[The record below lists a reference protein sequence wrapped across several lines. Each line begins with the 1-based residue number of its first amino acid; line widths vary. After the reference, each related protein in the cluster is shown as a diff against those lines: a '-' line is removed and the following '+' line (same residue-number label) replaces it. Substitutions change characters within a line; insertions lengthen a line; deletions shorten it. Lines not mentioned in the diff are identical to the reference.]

1 MLLRS
6 LKLENIRSHTNSTI
20 TFPKGKVLLQGDIG
34 SGKSSVLLALEFALF
49 GTQQGL
55 SGASLLRHD
64 AREGSVE
71 LHVVLPSI
79 TQQNILQEIIIKRT
93 LKRTKQGIAQE
104 AGYLIADGMKT
115 DGTAIELK
123 AKMYELL
130 GYPLDLVSKTK
141 SLLYRYTV
149 YTPQEEMKAILTQ
162 DPELR
167 LNILRKLFGID
178 RYKQMKDNIGLYTK
192 EMRTEIRILQAK
204 TEDLELKKDALR
216 VEEEKQ
222 KTLQQTV
229 NQAQHRVQ
237 EQKQKLDEQK
247 KRKEQI
253 EQTIKNYQEQEKQ
266 KAMIQTQIE
275 EKNRVLIKEKNE
287 QEILKKTI
295 IALHRKKGM
304 LQDEEPFIAEEL
316 LQQREA
322 FEQQGAIKEQ
332 DIQHLQQQAQLAVAQ
347 QEKIRALNRA
357 LSQLKSEMDQQEQ
370 ELTMLDEKKQELAE
384 LTRLVQELPQREG
397 EQEKL
402 QQELQHHALRK
413 NELEIFLNESRKKQQ
428 YIEELDAC
436 PTCLQSVPSE
446 HKQRI
451 KASEAEQSARYEEE
465 LKTWLVQ
472 QQTLQQTMMHMN
484 NRITEL
490 RQCALHRGKL
500 QTEIV
505 LLERVHKNLEGKKVL
520 YQTYLDEKDSLA
532 KNFITINQEELE
544 KKQRNLAY
552 HRQLLKRIQEIGYI
566 KDQLQEKQEQL
577 NRVQKE
583 EQDVVQEIKVLE
595 QQRIELEKILIAY
608 PGLLEQ
614 YSREKQQEEEEQ
626 RILKQHELEHARL
639 EKDRDAV
646 NKTIEQLNQE
656 IQTKE
661 AVKQKIARL
670 QMLHHWMEEVLYTM
684 ITTMEKRRMAS
695 IHQSFNYVLRQWF
708 MMLIEDE
715 FLQVSLQEDFS
726 LRVEQ
731 NGYETELDHLSGGE
745 KTAVALAYRLALNR
759 VINDMVS
766 TINTKH
772 LIILDEPTDG
782 FSSEQLDRMRE
793 VLDQLNMEQIIL
805 VSHENKIEGFVD
817 HMIRMNKGENGTVVD
832 G

>member
-71 LHVVLPSI
+71 LHMTLPSL
-79 TQQNILQEIIIKRT
+79 TNHTAMQEIIMKRM

-104 AGYLIADGMKT
+104 AGYLVVDGMKT
-115 DGTAIELK
+115 DGTAVELK

-222 KTLQQTV
+222 KALQQTV
-229 NQAQHRVQ
+229 NQAQHHVQ
-237 EQKQKLDEQK
+237 EQKQKLDAQK
-247 KRKEQI
+247 KKKEVL
-253 EQTIKNYQEQEKQ
+253 EQTIKQYQEQEKQ
-266 KAMIQTQIE
+266 QAMMQTQIE
-275 EKNRVLIKEKNE
+275 EKNRALVKEKNE

-295 IALHRKKGM
+295 IALQRKKGM
-304 LQDEEPFIAEEL
+304 LQDEEPFISEEL
-316 LQQREA
+316 FQQREVL
-322 FEQQGAIKEQ
+322 EQHDASQEQ
-332 DIQHLQQQAQLAVAQ
+332 EIQNLQQQAQLAVAQ

-357 LSQLKSEMDQQEQ
+357 LGQLKSEMDQQEQ
-370 ELTMLDEKKQELAE
+370 ELIMLDEKRQELTE
-384 LTRLVQELPQREG
+384 VTRLVQELPQREG
-397 EQEKL
+397 EHEKL

-428 YIEELDAC
+428 HMEELATC
-436 PTCLQSVPSE
+436 PTCLQSVPHE

-451 KASEAEQSARYEEE
+451 KASEAEQSARYEAE

>member
-6 LKLENIRSHTNSTI
+6 LKLENIRSHTRSTI

-275 EKNRVLIKEKNE
+275 EKNRVLSK
-287 QEILKKTI
+287 KKT
-295 IALHRKKGM
+295 
-304 LQDEEPFIAEEL
+304 
-316 LQQREA
+316 
-322 FEQQGAIKEQ
+322 
-332 DIQHLQQQAQLAVAQ
+332 
-347 QEKIRALNRA
+347 
-357 LSQLKSEMDQQEQ
+357 
-370 ELTMLDEKKQELAE
+370 
-384 LTRLVQELPQREG
+384 
-397 EQEKL
+397 
-402 QQELQHHALRK
+402 
-413 NELEIFLNESRKKQQ
+413 SRR
-428 YIEELDAC
+428 
-436 PTCLQSVPSE
+436 S
-446 HKQRI
+446 
-451 KASEAEQSARYEEE
+451 
-465 LKTWLVQ
+465 
-472 QQTLQQTMMHMN
+472 
-484 NRITEL
+484 
-490 RQCALHRGKL
+490 
-500 QTEIV
+500 
-505 LLERVHKNLEGKKVL
+505 
-520 YQTYLDEKDSLA
+520 
-532 KNFITINQEELE
+532 
-544 KKQRNLAY
+544 
-552 HRQLLKRIQEIGYI
+552 
-566 KDQLQEKQEQL
+566 
-577 NRVQKE
+577 
-583 EQDVVQEIKVLE
+583 
-595 QQRIELEKILIAY
+595 
-608 PGLLEQ
+608 
-614 YSREKQQEEEEQ
+614 
-626 RILKQHELEHARL
+626 
-639 EKDRDAV
+639 
-646 NKTIEQLNQE
+646 
-656 IQTKE
+656 
-661 AVKQKIARL
+661 
-670 QMLHHWMEEVLYTM
+670 
-684 ITTMEKRRMAS
+684 
-695 IHQSFNYVLRQWF
+695 
-708 MMLIEDE
+708 
-715 FLQVSLQEDFS
+715 
-726 LRVEQ
+726 
-731 NGYETELDHLSGGE
+731 
-745 KTAVALAYRLALNR
+745 
-759 VINDMVS
+759 
-766 TINTKH
+766 
-772 LIILDEPTDG
+772 
-782 FSSEQLDRMRE
+782 
-793 VLDQLNMEQIIL
+793 
-805 VSHENKIEGFVD
+805 
-817 HMIRMNKGENGTVVD
+817 
-832 G
+832 

>member
-6 LKLENIRSHTNSTI
+6 LKLENIRSHTRSTI

-544 KKQRNLAY
+544 KKQKSLAY
-552 HRQLLKRIQEIGYI
+552 HRQLLKRIQEIGYV

-577 NRVQKE
+577 NRRQKE
-583 EQDVVQEIKVLE
+583 EQDVVQEIAELE
-595 QQRIELEKILIAY
+595 KQKIELEKILVAY
-608 PGLLEQ
+608 SGLLEQ

-626 RILKQHELEHARL
+626 RILKHHELEYARL
-639 EKDRDAV
+639 EKDRDAL
-646 NKTIEQLNQE
+646 NKVIEQLNHE

-661 AVKQKIARL
+661 AVKQKMERL

-695 IHQSFNYVLRQWF
+695 IHQSFNYLLRQWF

-715 FLQVSLQEDFS
+715 LLQVSLQEDFS

-782 FSSEQLDRMRE
+782 FSSEQLDKMRE

-805 VSHENKIEGFVD
+805 VSHETKIEGFVD
-817 HMIRMNKGENGTVVD
+817 HMIRMNKGEHGTVVD

>member
-6 LKLENIRSHTNSTI
+6 LKLENIRSHTRSTI

-115 DGTAIELK
+115 YGTAIELK

-178 RYKQMKDNIGLYTK
+178 RYKQMKDNIGLNTK

-222 KTLQQTV
+222 KT
-229 NQAQHRVQ
+229 
-237 EQKQKLDEQK
+237 
-247 KRKEQI
+247 
-253 EQTIKNYQEQEKQ
+253 
-266 KAMIQTQIE
+266 MIQTQIE

-402 QQELQHHALRK
+402 QQELQHHALIK

-436 PTCLQSVPSE
+436 PTCLQSVPHE

-465 LKTWLVQ
+465 LKTWQVQ
-472 QQTLQQTMMHMN
+472 QQTMQQTMMHMN

-544 KKQRNLAY
+544 KKQKSLAY
-552 HRQLLKRIQEIGYI
+552 HRQLLKRIQEIGYV

-577 NRVQKE
+577 NRRQKE
-583 EQDVVQEIKVLE
+583 EQDVVQEIAELE
-595 QQRIELEKILIAY
+595 KQKIELEKILVAY
-608 PGLLEQ
+608 SGLLEQ

-626 RILKQHELEHARL
+626 RILKHHELEYARL
-639 EKDRDAV
+639 EKDRDAL
-646 NKTIEQLNQE
+646 NKVIEQLNHE

-661 AVKQKIARL
+661 AVKQKMERL

-684 ITTMEKRRMAS
+684 ITTIKKRRMAS
-695 IHQSFNYVLRQWF
+695 IHQSFNYLLRQWF

-715 FLQVSLQEDFS
+715 LLQVSLQEDFS

-782 FSSEQLDRMRE
+782 FSSEQLDKMRE

-805 VSHENKIEGFVD
+805 VSHETKIEGFVD
-817 HMIRMNKGENGTVVD
+817 HMIRMNKGEHGTVVD

>member
-1 MLLRS
+1 LQR
-6 LKLENIRSHTNSTI
+6 NPAAPVTI
-20 TFPKGKVLLQGDIG
+20 VWQK
-34 SGKSSVLLALEFALF
+34 
-49 GTQQGL
+49 
-55 SGASLLRHD
+55 
-64 AREGSVE
+64 
-71 LHVVLPSI
+71 
-79 TQQNILQEIIIKRT
+79 
-93 LKRTKQGIAQE
+93 
-104 AGYLIADGMKT
+104 
-115 DGTAIELK
+115 
-123 AKMYELL
+123 
-130 GYPLDLVSKTK
+130 
-141 SLLYRYTV
+141 
-149 YTPQEEMKAILTQ
+149 
-162 DPELR
+162 
-167 LNILRKLFGID
+167 
-178 RYKQMKDNIGLYTK
+178 
-192 EMRTEIRILQAK
+192 
-204 TEDLELKKDALR
+204 
-216 VEEEKQ
+216 KQ

-544 KKQRNLAY
+544 KKQKSLAY
-552 HRQLLKRIQEIGYI
+552 HRQLLKRIQEIGYV

-577 NRVQKE
+577 NRRQKE
-583 EQDVVQEIKVLE
+583 EQDVVQEIAELE
-595 QQRIELEKILIAY
+595 KQKIELEKILVAY
-608 PGLLEQ
+608 SGLLEQ

-626 RILKQHELEHARL
+626 RILKHHELEYARL
-639 EKDRDAV
+639 EKDRDAL
-646 NKTIEQLNQE
+646 NKVIEQLNHE

-661 AVKQKIARL
+661 AVKQKMERL

-695 IHQSFNYVLRQWF
+695 IHQSFNYLLRQWF

-715 FLQVSLQEDFS
+715 LLQVSLQEDFS

-782 FSSEQLDRMRE
+782 FSSEQLDKMRE

-805 VSHENKIEGFVD
+805 VSHETKIEGFVD
-817 HMIRMNKGENGTVVD
+817 HMIRMNKGEHGTVVD

>member
-6 LKLENIRSHTNSTI
+6 LKLENIRSHTRSTI

-413 NELEIFLNESRKKQQ
+413 
-428 YIEELDAC
+428 EELDAC

-805 VSHENKIEGFVD
+805 VSHETKIEGFVD
-817 HMIRMNKGENGTVVD
+817 HMIRMNKGEHGTVVD

>member
-6 LKLENIRSHTNSTI
+6 LKLENIRSHTRSTI

-544 KKQRNLAY
+544 KKQKSLAY
-552 HRQLLKRIQEIGYI
+552 HRQLLKRIQEIGYV

-577 NRVQKE
+577 NRRQKE
-583 EQDVVQEIKVLE
+583 EQDVVQEIA
-595 QQRIELEKILIAY
+595 ELEKQKIELKKILVAY
-608 PGLLEQ
+608 SGLLEQ

-626 RILKQHELEHARL
+626 RILNHHELEYARL
-639 EKDRDAV
+639 EKDRDAL
-646 NKTIEQLNQE
+646 NKVIEQLNHE

-661 AVKQKIARL
+661 AVKQKMERL

-695 IHQSFNYVLRQWF
+695 IHQSFNYLLRQWF

-715 FLQVSLQEDFS
+715 LLQVSLQEDFS

-782 FSSEQLDRMRE
+782 FSSEQLDKMRE

-805 VSHENKIEGFVD
+805 VSHETKIEGFVD
-817 HMIRMNKGENGTVVD
+817 HMIRMNKGEHGTVVD

>member
-6 LKLENIRSHTNSTI
+6 LKLENIRSHTRSTI

-253 EQTIKNYQEQEKQ
+253 EQTIKNYQEQEKR

-544 KKQRNLAY
+544 KKQKSLAY
-552 HRQLLKRIQEIGYI
+552 HRQLLKRIQEIGYV

-577 NRVQKE
+577 NRRQKE
-583 EQDVVQEIKVLE
+583 EQDVVQEIAELE
-595 QQRIELEKILIAY
+595 KQKIELEKILVAY
-608 PGLLEQ
+608 SGLLEQ

-626 RILKQHELEHARL
+626 RILKHHELEYARL
-639 EKDRDAV
+639 EKDRDAL
-646 NKTIEQLNQE
+646 NKVIEQLNHE

-661 AVKQKIARL
+661 AVKQKMERL

-695 IHQSFNYVLRQWF
+695 IHQSFNYLLRQWF

-715 FLQVSLQEDFS
+715 LLQVSLQEDFS

-782 FSSEQLDRMRE
+782 FSSEQLDKMRE

-805 VSHENKIEGFVD
+805 VSHETKIEGFVD
-817 HMIRMNKGENGTVVD
+817 HMIRMNKGEHGTVVD

>member
-1 MLLRS
+1 
-6 LKLENIRSHTNSTI
+6 
-20 TFPKGKVLLQGDIG
+20 
-34 SGKSSVLLALEFALF
+34 LLALEFALF

-544 KKQRNLAY
+544 KKQKSLAY
-552 HRQLLKRIQEIGYI
+552 HRQLLKRIQEIGYV

-577 NRVQKE
+577 NRRQKE
-583 EQDVVQEIKVLE
+583 EQDVVQEIAELE
-595 QQRIELEKILIAY
+595 KQKIELEKILVAY
-608 PGLLEQ
+608 SGLLEQ

-626 RILKQHELEHARL
+626 RILKHHELEYARL
-639 EKDRDAV
+639 EKDRDAL
-646 NKTIEQLNQE
+646 NKVIEQLNHE

-661 AVKQKIARL
+661 AVKQKMERL

-695 IHQSFNYVLRQWF
+695 IHQSFNYLLRQWF

-715 FLQVSLQEDFS
+715 LLQVSLQEDFS

-782 FSSEQLDRMRE
+782 FSSEQLDKMRE

-805 VSHENKIEGFVD
+805 VSHETKIEGFVD
-817 HMIRMNKGENGTVVD
+817 HMIRMNKGEHGTVVD

>member
-1 MLLRS
+1 
-6 LKLENIRSHTNSTI
+6 
-20 TFPKGKVLLQGDIG
+20 
-34 SGKSSVLLALEFALF
+34 
-49 GTQQGL
+49 
-55 SGASLLRHD
+55 
-64 AREGSVE
+64 
-71 LHVVLPSI
+71 
-79 TQQNILQEIIIKRT
+79 
-93 LKRTKQGIAQE
+93 
-104 AGYLIADGMKT
+104 
-115 DGTAIELK
+115 
-123 AKMYELL
+123 
-130 GYPLDLVSKTK
+130 
-141 SLLYRYTV
+141 
-149 YTPQEEMKAILTQ
+149 
-162 DPELR
+162 
-167 LNILRKLFGID
+167 
-178 RYKQMKDNIGLYTK
+178 
-192 EMRTEIRILQAK
+192 
-204 TEDLELKKDALR
+204 
-216 VEEEKQ
+216 
-222 KTLQQTV
+222 
-229 NQAQHRVQ
+229 
-237 EQKQKLDEQK
+237 
-247 KRKEQI
+247 
-253 EQTIKNYQEQEKQ
+253 
-266 KAMIQTQIE
+266 
-275 EKNRVLIKEKNE
+275 
-287 QEILKKTI
+287 
-295 IALHRKKGM
+295 M

-544 KKQRNLAY
+544 KKQKSLAY
-552 HRQLLKRIQEIGYI
+552 HRQLLKRIQEIGYV

-577 NRVQKE
+577 NRRQKE
-583 EQDVVQEIKVLE
+583 EQDVVQEIAELE
-595 QQRIELEKILIAY
+595 KQKIELEKILVAY
-608 PGLLEQ
+608 SGLLEQ

-626 RILKQHELEHARL
+626 RILKHHELEYARL
-639 EKDRDAV
+639 EKDRDAL
-646 NKTIEQLNQE
+646 NKVIEQLNHE

-661 AVKQKIARL
+661 AVKQKMERL

-695 IHQSFNYVLRQWF
+695 IHQSFNYLLRQWF

-715 FLQVSLQEDFS
+715 LLQVSLQEDFS

-782 FSSEQLDRMRE
+782 FSSEQLDKMRE

-805 VSHENKIEGFVD
+805 VSHETKIEGFVD
-817 HMIRMNKGENGTVVD
+817 HMIRMNKGEHGTVVD